1 VTMEAIWVNVKKCHP
16 NNFNP
21 NVMNPEKFDALCDFL
36 KTHSA
41 EELDP
46 IWVRHD
52 GASGFEIID
61 GEHRWKA
68 AKTVGW
74 KRLRAFVIPL
84 GEEDAKAFNVRKNRE
99 RGQLD
104 AFKLARIFLK
114 ENESGLASEDIAKK
128 YGYAISKGKNSAICY
143 YIDIAK
149 NEEAIRKKIISTEV
163 EMPKQVTF
171 KHALRVLRE
180 LKHPEKSDEP
190 QIEEPIDSTQT
201 MERFLSD
208 YKEALKK
215 MPKDT
220 PKEDD
225 VQVAIKFFKK
235 LLNEKNVVCPIC
247 GETHLQW
254 RCGHDF

>member
-1 VTMEAIWVNVKKCHP
+1 
-16 NNFNP
+16 
-21 NVMNPEKFDALCDFL
+21 MNPEKFDALCDFL

-99 RGQLD
+99 RGRLNP
-104 AFKLARIFLK
+104 FKLGAIFLK
-114 ENESGLASEDIAKK
+114 EHENGMPWAEIGKK
-128 YGYAISKGKNSAICY
+128 YGYLVYDEKDTCTSVRELAE
-143 YIDIAK
+143 IAK
-149 NEEAIRKKIISTEV
+149 NEAEIRKQLNICDTSQFPSIYRAIK
-163 EMPKQVTF
+163 
-171 KHALRVLRE
+171 VLRE
-180 LKHPEKSDEP
+180 LKHPQQEP
-190 QIEEPIDSTQT
+190 NETEQPKLEEEPADSFQT

-235 LLNEKNVVCPIC
+235 LLTEKNVVCPIC